1 MNINEEMNNNTRLL
15 GKDGTLYFITD
26 YNDTENIFS
35 SPDIEEN
42 SKFKASI
49 IDEKEV
55 RYDVNCRLF
64 NPKDDNIVVLC
75 KLEGTVNEI
84 SFIYNDAYSVSISSK
99 TSIKVK
105 QLNYRIPFI
114 YGEKQIWD
122 LDDFPDFKFKF
133 KFDSYIESGILFI
146 HGIQNDYM
154 VLDNCQTNKNELT
167 CKMNI
172 YKLKEILLK
181 EEVIFKLGNM
191 NDKYGIINFDL
202 VYGIKVIYKLR
213 YPSFISVQINNLIG
227 DVDNSGS
234 TVAYK
239 INVGSFSMKFS
250 TFFNLKFSND
260 EQRCFFKYYSEN
272 LIVCE
277 IIGDREVYLEKNR
290 EPDYS

>member
-1 MNINEEMNNNTRLL
+1 
-15 GKDGTLYFITD
+15 
-26 YNDTENIFS
+26 
-35 SPDIEEN
+35 
-42 SKFKASI
+42 
-49 IDEKEV
+49 
-55 RYDVNCRLF
+55 
-64 NPKDDNIVVLC
+64 
-75 KLEGTVNEI
+75 
-84 SFIYNDAYSVSISSK
+84 
-99 TSIKVK
+99 
-105 QLNYRIPFI
+105 
-114 YGEKQIWD
+114 
-122 LDDFPDFKFKF
+122 
-133 KFDSYIESGILFI
+133 
-146 HGIQNDYM
+146 
-154 VLDNCQTNKNELT
+154 
-167 CKMNI
+167 
-172 YKLKEILLK
+172 
-181 EEVIFKLGNM
+181 M